1 MIYTV
6 TFNPSIDYVINVEN
20 FQPGT
25 VNRVCSENKYP
36 GGKGINVS
44 RVLNNLGVKNKAL
57 GFIGGFTGQFIKNSL
72 ESEGVDTDFIELDGD
87 TRINVKLKSNEE
99 TEINGSGPNVDEK
112 NLNKLFEKIN
122 SLNPND
128 FLVLAGNVQ
137 SSLPRNIYSLIQ
149 EKCLDK
155 KIKIVV
161 DTTGEALIS
170 TLRFRPFLIK
180 PNNHELGEIFNVEI
194 NTREEI
200 IHYAQKLREF
210 GAENV
215 VISMAGEGALLICN
229 EGIYHASAPKGTV
242 KNSVGAGDSLI
253 AGFIARYSQTSDV
266 IEALK
271 WGATSGSA
279 TAFSMDL
286 CGSATAFSMDLCKKE
301 DVENLLSQV
310 NISKL

>member
-20 FQPGT
+20 FQPGA
-25 VNRVCSENKYP
+25 VNRVLSENKYP

-44 RVLNNLGVKNKAL
+44 RVLNNLGIKNKAL
-57 GFIGGFTGQFIKNSL
+57 GFIGGFTGEFIKNSL
-72 ESEGVDTDFIELDGD
+72 EGEGVDTDFIELNDD

-99 TEINGSGPNVDEK
+99 TEINGSGPNVDEAS
-112 NLNKLFEKIN
+112 LNKLFNKIN
-122 SLNPND
+122 SLNSDD

-155 KIKIVV
+155 EVKIVV
-161 DTTGEALIS
+161 DTTGEAL
-170 TLRFRPFLIK
+170 TLTLKYRPFLIK

-194 NTREEI
+194 NTKEEI
-200 IHYAQKLREF
+200 IHYAQKLREM

-215 VISMAGEGALLICN
+215 VISMAGEGALLICS

-266 IEALK
+266 IESLK

-286 CGSATAFSMDLCKKE
+286 CKKE
-301 DVENLLSQV
+301 AVENLLPEV

>member
-20 FQPGT
+20 FQPGA
-25 VNRVCSENKYP
+25 VNRVYSENKYP

-44 RVLNNLGVKNKAL
+44 RVLNNLGIKNKAL

-87 TRINVKLKSNEE
+87 TRINVKLKSKEE
-99 TEINGSGPNVDEK
+99 TEINGSGPKVDEAK
-112 NLNKLFEKIN
+112 LNELFEKIN
-122 SLNPND
+122 SLNSND

-137 SSLPRNIYSLIQ
+137 SSLPRSIYSLIQ

-155 KIKIVV
+155 KVKIVV
-161 DTTGEALIS
+161 DTTGEALTS
-170 TLRFRPFLIK
+170 TLKYRPFLIK

-200 IHYAQKLREF
+200 IQYAQKLRKM

-229 EGIYHASAPKGTV
+229 DGIYHASAPKGIV

-253 AGFIARYSQTSDV
+253 AGFIARYSQTSDFT
-266 IEALK
+266 ESLK
-271 WGATSGSA
+271 WGATA
-279 TAFSMDL
+279 
-286 CGSATAFSMDLCKKE
+286 GSATAFSMDLCKRE

-310 NISKL
+310 KISKL